1 MKKSSQTLNSEGA
14 SFVFYVTLMVLIM
27 TWATPGS
34 VHATL
39 TNDFQLNRT
48 LVTDTTR
55 NGGFETTNT
64 SNWVISAPTAGTT
77 TDTTATN
84 SLSPGPSAPSEGSWF
99 GLTTV
104 SGATGVRIARN
115 THRNRSQG
123 LTLDDGNILRISA
136 DFARPDTLGLTTIHI
151 VPQLYNGNTVV
162 DTLDTFAM
170 NIASSNAYEWVTI
183 AHDWVLPNLTFN
195 GVDIRIDMRSPGSS
209 SSTYTGY
216 LDNLVV
222 LQGQVIPEPSVAALT
237 LIALVGWLRLKR
249 RRV

>member
-1 MKKSSQTLNSEGA
+1 
-14 SFVFYVTLMVLIM
+14 M
-27 TWATPGS
+27 TRSLKLCRIFMGIALTTTGS

-48 LVTDTTR
+48 IVTDTTR
-55 NGGFETTNT
+55 NGGFELGTTA
-64 SNWVISAPTAGTT
+64 NWLVSAPTAGTT

-84 SLSPGPSAPSEGSWF
+84 LISPGPSEGSWF

-104 SGATGVRIARN
+104 SGSAGIRIARN
-115 THRNRSQG
+115 VHRNRSQG
-123 LTLDDGNILRISA
+123 LTLADGNILRISS
-136 DFARPDTLGLTTIHI
+136 DFARPSSLGLAIIQIT
-151 VPQLYNGNTVV
+151 PQLYNGNTLV

-170 NIASSNAYEWVTI
+170 NIASSNAMEWITA

-222 LQGQVIPEPSVAALT
+222 LQGVVIPEPSSV
-237 LIALVGWLRLKR
+237 ALVGLALLGLMRLIR
-249 RRV
+249 RRG